1 MKRHNMAVEN
11 MSEDWVAN
19 LRDDGEAQTQA
30 IAKLRKFLLGGL
42 LRSFRGKGVDEAFC
56 EDIAQETVLKV
67 LDKLDQFEV
76 RSRFTTWAMSIA
88 IRRAVSELRKKR
100 YKNVSL
106 SQVTAG
112 EQLQIEIPDAAAE
125 QPEDAEQR
133 RNVLTTLKEL
143 IASKLSD
150 KQRVALQ
157 AGLDGMS
164 VDEVA
169 LHTGSNRN
177 AVYKLIHDARQKLK
191 RELEQAG
198 YDGPTIQS
206 LFA

>member
-1 MKRHNMAVEN
+1 MATESN
-11 MSEDWVAN
+11 NEDWVAN
-19 LRDDGEAQTQA
+19 LRSDGDVQAAA

-42 LRSFRGKGVDEAFC
+42 RRSFQGKGVDEAFC

-67 LDKLDQFEV
+67 LDKLDQFEG

-106 SQVTAG
+106 NHVTEG
-112 EQLQIEIPDAAAE
+112 EQLQIEVPDESAE
-125 QPEDAEQR
+125 QPEEAEQR
-133 RNVLTTLKEL
+133 RNILATLKEL
-143 IASKLSD
+143 ISSKLSE

-164 VDEVA
+164 VDEIA
-169 LHTGSNRN
+169 LHTSSNRN

-191 RELEQAG
+191 RELEQSG
-198 YDGPTIQS
+198 YDGSTIQT
-206 LFA
+206 LFT